1 MKNASIHPT
10 TTLRFM
16 LGCATFFSAC
26 GIAAVA
32 SAQATTNRTI
42 RVVCYNIEADISGAT
57 APLPGLIAP
66 SSGGS
71 VTNGGVLEGIG
82 EENVGPDPAQ
92 PIDIL
97 ALEET
102 TSNTATVQPIVN
114 GLNTFYSFYN
124 IPAGYAM
131 STYQATDSG
140 GVDDGD
146 GPNAMVYNTNTV
158 QLLASVPVDPPGG
171 TSQLGSASGEYREVM
186 RYLFAPAGVTP
197 TTTNE
202 FYVYVSHYKADQ
214 AVTDEV
220 LRQGEA
226 AIIRT
231 NSATLPS
238 NARILYVG
246 DYNVSSNN
254 EPAFQTI
261 VAPGINQGFDPL
273 NPTNITPEQW
283 DLNSMLSL
291 KSEEDY
297 KLHWRF
303 DIQIMTSNVLY
314 GVGGGLTL
322 VPGTYHI
329 FGNNG
334 SVPYEASVNDGSNT
348 ALNNDLTTNV
358 TGITATQL
366 YQYLT
371 TASDHL
377 PCVADYTIPVPVQTT
392 NASSFLVTSIVQ
404 TNSNGILGI
413 LVTWE
418 TTGGTTNVVQ
428 VNPGDVNG
436 SYTTNFTDLSSFIII
451 PGSGNTSAN
460 YLDAGGA
467 TNFPSR
473 YYRIRL
479 QP

>member
-1 MKNASIHPT
+1 MKKVF
-10 TTLRFM
+10 LY
-16 LGCATFFSAC
+16 CAIFSAVL
-26 GIAAVA
+26 GMTAAA
-32 SAQATTNRTI
+32 SAQTTTNRTI
-42 RVVCYNIEADISGAT
+42 RVVCYNIMDDIDGFT
-57 APLPGLIAP
+57 TPLAGLIAP
-66 SSGGS
+66 FGGGGFTESSSGT

-82 EENVGPDPAQ
+82 EEILGLDPAQ

-102 TSNTATVQPIVN
+102 TSNTTTVQPIVN
-114 GLNTFYSFYN
+114 GLNAFYSFHN
-124 IPAGYAM
+124 ISAGYAM
-131 STYQATDSG
+131 SVYQATEE
-140 GVDDGD
+140 DGIITNGN
-146 GPNAMVYNTNTV
+146 GPNALVYNTNTI

-197 TTTNE
+197 TTANE
-202 FYVYVSHYKADQ
+202 FYMYVSHYKAKQ
-214 AVTDEV
+214 TVSDEE

-261 VAPGINQGFDPL
+261 VAPGINQGFDPI
-273 NPTNITPEQW
+273 NPNNITPEQW
-283 DLNSMLSL
+283 DLNSLLNL
-291 KSEEDY
+291 KSEEATT
-297 KLHWRF
+297 LHWRF

-314 GVGGGLTL
+314 GVGSGLAL

-334 SVPYEASVNDGSNT
+334 TVPFESSVNDGTNT
-348 ALNNDLTTNV
+348 ALNSDLTTNIM
-358 TGITATQL
+358 GITAAQL

-371 TASDHL
+371 GASDHL
-377 PCVADYTIPVPVQTT
+377 PCVADYTVPVLIQTT
-392 NASSFLVTSIVQ
+392 NTSPFLVTSIAQ
-404 TNSNGILGI
+404 TNGGDIL
-413 LVTWE
+413 LTWAA
-418 TTGGTTNVVQ
+418 TGGTTNVVQ
-428 VNPGDVNG
+428 VNPGDGNG
-436 SYTTNFTDLSSFIII
+436 SYTTNFTDLSPFIII
-451 PGSGNTSAN
+451 TGSGGTSTN
-460 YLDAGGA
+460 YLDASAA

>member
-1 MKNASIHPT
+1 MQKEGRLIHMSS
-10 TTLRFM
+10 LQRFAT
-16 LGCATFFSAC
+16 GCASFFAAC
-26 GIAAVA
+26 AITAVA
-32 SAQATTNRTI
+32 FAQSTTNRTI
-42 RVVCYNIEADISGAT
+42 RVVCYNIEADIDGAT

-82 EENVGPDPAQ
+82 EENVGGDPAQ

-102 TSNTATVQPIVN
+102 TSNSSTVQPIVD
-114 GLNTFYSFYN
+114 GLNAFYSFRN

-131 STYQATDSG
+131 SAYQATDSG

-171 TSQLGSASGEYREVM
+171 IGQLGSASGEYREVM
-186 RYLFAPAGVTP
+186 RYEFAPAGVTP

-202 FYVYVSHYKADQ
+202 FYVYVSHYKAKQ
-214 AVTDEV
+214 EVSDEL

-231 NSATLPS
+231 NSATLPADS
-238 NARILYVG
+238 RILYVG
-246 DYNVSSNN
+246 DYNVSSNT
-254 EPAFQTI
+254 EPAFVTI
-261 VAPGINQGFDPL
+261 VAAGINQGFDPL
-273 NPTNITPEQW
+273 NPTNFVPEQW
-283 DLNSMLSL
+283 DLNSLLAL
-291 KSEEDY
+291 KSEEDTS
-297 KLHWRF
+297 LHWRF
-303 DIQIMTSNVLY
+303 DLQIVTSNVLY
-314 GVGGGLTL
+314 GVGSGLAM

-334 SVPYEASVNDGSNT
+334 SVPYEASVDNGSNT
-348 ALNNDLTTNV
+348 ALNSNLTTNI
-358 TGITATQL
+358 TGITAAQL

-377 PCVADYTIPVPVQTT
+377 PCVVDYTIPVPVAAS
-392 NASSFLVTSIVQ
+392 NAAPFVITSIVP
-404 TNSNGILGI
+404 TNGTDMF
-413 LVTWE
+413 VTWE
-418 TTGGTTNVVQ
+418 TTGGTTNLVQ
-428 VNPGDVNG
+428 VNPGDVTG
-436 SYTTNFTDLSSFIII
+436 SYTTNFTDLSSAIMVLGA
-451 PGSGNTSAN
+451 GSVSTNF
-460 YLDAGGA
+460 LDIGGA
-467 TNFPSR
+467 TNVPSR

-479 QP
+479 QR

>member
-1 MKNASIHPT
+1 
-10 TTLRFM
+10 LR
-16 LGCATFFSAC
+16 CAALLAVC
-26 GIAAVA
+26 GVPSVA

-42 RVVCYNIEADISGAT
+42 RVVCYNIEADINGAT

-82 EENVGPDPAQ
+82 EENVGGDPAQ

-102 TSNTATVQPIVN
+102 TSNSSTVQPIVN
-114 GLNTFYSFYN
+114 GLNAFYSSRN
-124 IPAGYAM
+124 VSAAYAM
-131 STYQATDSG
+131 SAYQATEQG
-140 GVDDGD
+140 GILTNGN

-158 QLLASVPVDPPGG
+158 QLLASLPVDPPGG

-186 RYLFAPAGVTP
+186 RYEFAPAGVTP

-202 FYVYVSHYKADQ
+202 FYVYVSHYKAKQ
-214 AVTDEV
+214 AVSDEQ

-226 AIIRT
+226 AIIRA
-231 NSATLPS
+231 NSATLP
-238 NARILYVG
+238 NTARILYVG
-246 DYNVSSNN
+246 DYNVSSNT

-261 VAPGINQGFDPL
+261 VAPGINQGVDPL
-273 NPTNITPEQW
+273 NPTNFVPEQW
-283 DLNSMLSL
+283 DLNSLLAL
-291 KSEEDY
+291 KSEEDTT
-297 KLHWRF
+297 LHWRF

-314 GVGGGLTL
+314 GVGSGLAF

-334 SVPYEASVNDGSNT
+334 SVPYLGSVNNGSNT
-348 ALNNDLTTNV
+348 ALNNNLTTNV

-377 PCVADYTIPVPVQTT
+377 PCVVDYTIPVPIQTT
-392 NASSFLVTSIVQ
+392 NASSFVITSIAP
-404 TNSNGILGI
+404 TNGTDMI
-413 LVTWE
+413 VTWA
-418 TTGGTTNVVQ
+418 TMGGTTNLVQ

-436 SYTTNFTDLSSFIII
+436 GYTANNFTNLSSPIII
-451 PGSGNTSAN
+451 PGSGSVSTN
-460 YLDAGGA
+460 YLDSGGA

-473 YYRIRL
+473 YYRIYL